1 MANNLLVV
9 HVRSVL
15 LVSTKMLWD
24 LTVVVLSV
32 LQALSQQGLEQ
43 RAREAVHWVSK
54 NNKDNYS

>member
-32 LQALSQQGLEQ
+32 LQALSQQGLGQ
-43 RAREAVHWVSK
+43 RAKEAVHWVSK
-54 NNKDNYS
+54 IGAIWAL